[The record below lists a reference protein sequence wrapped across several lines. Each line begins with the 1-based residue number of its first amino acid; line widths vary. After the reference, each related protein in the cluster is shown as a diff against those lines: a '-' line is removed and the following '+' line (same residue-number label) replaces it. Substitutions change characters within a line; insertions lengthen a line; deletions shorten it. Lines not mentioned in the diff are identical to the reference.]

1 MSFNAANK
9 TIPNDKIIDIRR
21 PSEWYETGVLDG
33 SHLITFEMSSG
44 KINPVFEQEVAKI
57 FNKDDEIVLMCRSG
71 VRSKAAMKLLENAG
85 YKNVSDIDGGVF
97 NYTRLG
103 AKLSEYKG

>member
-44 KINPVFEQEVAKI
+44 KINPVFEQEETA
-57 FNKDDEIVLMCRSG
+57 
-71 VRSKAAMKLLENAG
+71 
-85 YKNVSDIDGGVF
+85 
-97 NYTRLG
+97 
-103 AKLSEYKG
+103 